1 MDKNNIEE
9 PKWYKDAMEKPSTV
23 QFIDE
28 VHIEYEM
35 EHDENSSDKKQH

>member
-1 MDKNNIEE
+1 MDKKNIEE
-9 PKWYKDAMEKPSTV
+9 PKWYKDALEKPFTV

-35 EHDENSSDKKQH
+35 EHDENSSDKKQQ